1 MYFNPEIFNLCSAPA
16 HDRAVPRR
24 DRARQHDFARVKPF
38 IDQATILYAADG
50 DTYLAWLADEG
61 KSFLLGEWSSES
73 GTQLY
78 SIITH
83 VPNTLGCV
91 EIVTNYVDASYL
103 DRALKMNHVR
113 LPD

>member
-1 MYFNPEIFNLCSAPA
+1 M
-16 HDRAVPRR
+16 
-24 DRARQHDFARVKPF
+24 KPF

-103 DRALKMNHVR
+103 DRVLKMNHVR